1 MYHYFRKPAWIAGFR
16 LIKATKLYITFK
28 QNLSL
33 VMQH

>member
-1 MYHYFRKPAWIAGFR
+1 MHHYFRKPALIVGFR
-16 LIKATKLYITFK
+16 LIKATKLYTTFK